1 MVSRSGITFRS
12 MQNRSVVSETLLR
25 QWALLASIPRS
36 PRKIDVSG
44 IMAKLA
50 AAGYTTTKRSVQ
62 RDLNTLSGVF
72 PIVSDTRTIPYGW
85 SWATDAAAFDLPA
98 MDAATALTLQ
108 LVEKFM
114 PAFLPPTVRDHLA
127 PQFAR
132 AQQFLRTGQGSGA
145 RRWRDCIR
153 VVPREMPLLPPKYDA
168 AAVRVVYESLFEGR
182 RFTARYRARGASDE
196 DVKTIEVN
204 PLGLVVRGNLTY
216 LVCTLW
222 QYEDIRQLV
231 LHRISHATRLDLPAK
246 RTRGFNLDAY
256 IGSGEFQYPEGPM
269 IRLEALFTKEAA
281 AHLYETPLS
290 EDQKVAEHGPE
301 HLLVTATVRD
311 TAQLEWWL
319 LSFGDRVTVKR
330 PARLTQRIA
339 ETIEKSSRRYR
350 LSLTSDR

>member
-1 MVSRSGITFRS
+1 MR
-12 MQNRSVVSETLLR
+12 NRPVVSETLLR

-44 IMAKLA
+44 IMAKLV
-50 AAGYTTTKRSVQ
+50 AAGFATTKRSVQ
-62 RDLNTLSGVF
+62 RDLNTLSAAF

-114 PAFLPPTVRDHLA
+114 PALLPPTVRDHLA

-168 AAVRVVYESLFEGR
+168 AAVRVVYESLFEGN
-182 RFTARYRARGASDE
+182 RFTCRYRARGASDE
-196 DVKTIEVN
+196 SVKTMEVN

-231 LHRISHATRLDLPAK
+231 LHRISHATRLDRPAK
-246 RTRGFNLDAY
+246 RPRGFDLDEY
-256 IGSGEFQYPEGPM
+256 IRSGEFQYPEGPM
-269 IRLEALFTKEAA
+269 IRLEARFTKEAA

-290 EDQKVAEHGPE
+290 TDQTLRCAGPE
-301 HLLVTATVRD
+301 HIEVNATVPHS
-311 TAQLEWWL
+311 AQLEWWL
-319 LSFGDRVTVKR
+319 LGFGEAVVVLGPQSLRG
-330 PARLTQRIA
+330 RLEREVRQTAMQYTFEIA
-339 ETIEKSSRRYR
+339 AGA
-350 LSLTSDR
+350 